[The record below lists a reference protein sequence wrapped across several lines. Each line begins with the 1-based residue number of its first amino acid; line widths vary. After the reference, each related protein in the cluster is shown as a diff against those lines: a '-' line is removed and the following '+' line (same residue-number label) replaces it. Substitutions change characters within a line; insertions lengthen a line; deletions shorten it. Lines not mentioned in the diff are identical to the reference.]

1 MNINWK
7 KYPKQNKLNSRD
19 TIIISKPDGST
30 KNLPVSAL
38 RQKVQ
43 QSSASA
49 TWVLQHNLNGK
60 PSVTLT
66 DLTGNKV
73 EGNIVY
79 NSDSQITVTFTSSV
93 AGYAYLN

>member
-1 MNINWK
+1 MNVNWK
-7 KYPKQNKLNSRD
+7 KYPKQNKLDSRD

-38 RQKVQ
+38 RVKIQ
-43 QSSASA
+43 QASSQT
-49 TWVLQHNLNGK
+49 TWTLKHNLNGK
-60 PSVTLT
+60 PSVTIT

-73 EGNIVY
+73 EGNVVY
-79 NSDSQITVTFTSSV
+79 NSDAQITITFTGAT

>member
-1 MNINWK
+1 MNVNWK
-7 KYPKQNKLNSRD
+7 QYPKQPKLDATD

-30 KNLPVSAL
+30 RNLPISAL
-38 RQKVQ
+38 RVKLQ
-43 QSSASA
+43 QASA
-49 TWVLQHNLNGK
+49 ATTWVLKHNLNGK

-79 NSDSQITVTFTSSV
+79 NSDAQITVTFINST

>member
-1 MNINWK
+1 MIFNWK
-7 KYPKQNKLNSRD
+7 KYPKQPKLDPRD

-38 RQKVQ
+38 RQKLQ

-60 PSVTLT
+60 PSVTIT

>member
-1 MNINWK
+1 MNVNWK
-7 KYPKQNKLNSRD
+7 KYPKQNKLDSRD

-38 RQKVQ
+38 REKLQI
-43 QSSASA
+43 SNAST
-49 TWVLQHNLNGK
+49 TWTLKHNLNGK
-60 PSVTLT
+60 PSVTIT
-66 DLTGNKV
+66 DLIGSKV

>member
-1 MNINWK
+1 MIFNWK
-7 KYPKQNKLNSRD
+7 KYPKQSKLNSRD

-38 RQKVQ
+38 RQKMQ

-79 NSDSQITVTFTSSV
+79 NSDSQITVTFTSPV

>member
-1 MNINWK
+1 MNVNWK
-7 KYPKQNKLNSRD
+7 KYPKQNKLDSRD

-38 RQKVQ
+38 RVKLQ
-43 QSSASA
+43 QSNAA
-49 TWVLQHNLNGK
+49 TTWTLQHNLNGK
-60 PSVTLT
+60 PSVTIT

-79 NSDSQITVTFTSSV
+79 NSDAQITVTFTNST

>member
-1 MNINWK
+1 MKLNWK
-7 KYPKQNKLNSRD
+7 KYPKQPKLDSRD
-19 TIIISKPDGST
+19 TLIISKPDGST

-38 RQKVQ
+38 RVKIQ
-43 QSSASA
+43 QASTA
-49 TWVLQHNLNGK
+49 TTWTLKHNLNGK

-66 DLTGNKV
+66 DLIGNKV

-79 NSDSQITVTFTSSV
+79 DSDSQITVTFTNST

>member
-1 MNINWK
+1 MIFNWK
-7 KYPKQNKLNSRD
+7 KYPKQSKLNSRD

>member
-7 KYPKQNKLNSRD
+7 KYPKQPKLDARD

-38 RQKVQ
+38 RVKLQ
-43 QSSASA
+43 QSSAA
-49 TWVLQHNLNGK
+49 TTWTLQHNLNGK

-66 DLTGNKV
+66 DLIGNKV

-79 NSDSQITVTFTSSV
+79 NSDAQITVTFTGST
-93 AGYAYLN
+93 AGFAYLN

>member
-1 MNINWK
+1 MNVNWK
-7 KYPKQNKLNSRD
+7 KYPKQNKLDSRD

-38 RQKVQ
+38 RVKIQ
-43 QSSASA
+43 QASSQT
-49 TWVLQHNLNGK
+49 TWTLKHNLNGK
-60 PSVTLT
+60 PSVTIT

-73 EGNIVY
+73 EGNVVY
-79 NSDSQITVTFTSSV
+79 NSDTQITITFTGAT

>member
-7 KYPKQNKLNSRD
+7 KYPKQNKLDSRD

-38 RQKVQ
+38 REKLQI
-43 QSSASA
+43 SSAST
-49 TWVLQHNLNGK
+49 TWTLNHNLNGK
-60 PSVTLT
+60 PSVTIT

-73 EGNIVY
+73 EGNVVY
-79 NSDSQITVTFTSSV
+79 NSDVQITITFTGAT

>member
-1 MNINWK
+1 MIFNWK
-7 KYPKQNKLNSRD
+7 KYPKQSKLNSRD

-38 RQKVQ
+38 RQKLQ

-49 TWVLQHNLNGK
+49 TWVLKHNLNGK